1 MSTYNRKKWVT
12 IPNILSCIR
21 LLLVP
26 LFVLTYLKS
35 TEPIHYYYAALI
47 LLISG
52 LTDLLDGWI
61 ARKYQQ
67 ISEVGKL
74 LDPLADKITQA
85 AIIFCLLTRYE
96 WMWSI
101 ILLFVAKEL
110 FMGVC
115 NLVLLRRGTKLD
127 GAKWYG
133 KLSTAVFYICMF
145 FLIAFPT
152 IATSQAILLI
162 SITAFFLSLSFILY
176 GKIFIQMYQATK
188 K

>member
-1 MSTYNRKKWVT
+1 
-12 IPNILSCIR
+12 
-21 LLLVP
+21 
-26 LFVLTYLKS
+26 
-35 TEPIHYYYAALI
+35 
-47 LLISG
+47 
-52 LTDLLDGWI
+52 
-61 ARKYQQ
+61 
-67 ISEVGKL
+67 
-74 LDPLADKITQA
+74 
-85 AIIFCLLTRYE
+85 LLTRYE

-110 FMGVC
+110 FMGIC

-176 GKIFIQMYQATK
+176 GKIFIQMYQTTK
-188 K
+188 R